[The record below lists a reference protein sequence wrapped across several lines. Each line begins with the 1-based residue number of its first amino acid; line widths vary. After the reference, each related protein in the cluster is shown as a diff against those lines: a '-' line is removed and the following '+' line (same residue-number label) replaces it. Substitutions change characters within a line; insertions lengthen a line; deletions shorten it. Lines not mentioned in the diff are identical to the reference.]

1 MTNIE
6 IDPVELSQSLIRCKS
21 ITPDQAG
28 TLDLIQ
34 EILEKN
40 GFQCSRLPF
49 KEENSPE
56 VDNLYAT
63 YGNKEPNLCFAG
75 HVDVVPPGKIDQWE
89 EDPFSGK
96 IKNNLLYGRG
106 AADMKS
112 AIASF
117 ISASI
122 KYILINK
129 EKFNGT
135 LSFLITSD
143 EEGPAING
151 TKKVLQWL
159 KKNNIKIN
167 DCIIGE
173 PTNPTKLG
181 EMIKIGRRGSLT
193 GHLTFYGKEGHVAYP
208 ENADNPITQL
218 INTLKVLNEKKLDDG
233 NSFFQPS
240 NLEITTIDVNNN
252 VTNMIPQSASASFN
266 IRFNDEHNSESLT
279 KWIKEVCEA
288 TAKNHKLDIIVSGES
303 FFSEPGKLSNIIVKS
318 INDELGVEPILSTNG
333 GTSDGRFIKDF
344 SNVAE
349 FGLIGKTMHKFNE
362 NISINDIR
370 SLSIIYF
377 NIIEKYF
384 D

>member
-1 MTNIE
+1 M
-6 IDPVELSQSLIRCKS
+6 
-21 ITPDQAG
+21 
-28 TLDLIQ
+28 
-34 EILEKN
+34 
-40 GFQCSRLPF
+40 
-49 KEENSPE
+49 
-56 VDNLYAT
+56 
-63 YGNKEPNLCFAG
+63 
-75 HVDVVPPGKIDQWE
+75 
-89 EDPFSGK
+89 
-96 IKNNLLYGRG
+96 
-106 AADMKS
+106 
-112 AIASF
+112 
-117 ISASI
+117 
-122 KYILINK
+122 
-129 EKFNGT
+129 
-135 LSFLITSD
+135 
-143 EEGPAING
+143 
-151 TKKVLQWL
+151 
-159 KKNNIKIN
+159 
-167 DCIIGE
+167 
-173 PTNPTKLG
+173 
-181 EMIKIGRRGSLT
+181 
-193 GHLTFYGKEGHVAYP
+193 AYP

-218 INTLKVLNEKKLDDG
+218 INTLKVLNEKKLDDEIV
-233 NSFFQPS
+233 FQPS

-288 TAKNHKLDIIVSGES
+288 TAKNHKLDIIVRENL
-303 FFSEPGKLSNIIVKS
+303 FSEPGKLSNIIVKS